1 MMAEMRRKQED
12 SIVWA
17 SKEKSFFQSRLAQTV
32 HKDPFLEDLN
42 SCFFSLAF
50 ALLSLAAIN
59 AGINVWFELGY
70 ALSDERFC
78 CKF

>member
-32 HKDPFLEDLN
+32 HKDPFLEDSEILFLLIGF
-42 SCFFSLAF
+42 CFVAT
-50 ALLSLAAIN
+50 
-59 AGINVWFELGY
+59 G
-70 ALSDERFC
+70 C
-78 CKF
+78 H